1 MILNHLLE
9 QEQENRIKEAIA
21 ALEEEANRHTELNT
35 SGERD
40 GLMSIH
46 PRESSGGN

>member
-9 QEQENRIKEAIA
+9 QEQENRVKEART
-21 ALEEEANRHTELNT
+21 ALAVEAHRQTELTT

-40 GLMSIH
+40 GLMPIH